1 MTSQPKRFHGVIP
14 VETIK
19 SMNGLELMQGIRDG
33 RLPFAPIAEAM
44 NFWLD
49 TVEPGFI
56 AFVGEPNHS
65 HYNPIGT
72 VHGGYAGT
80 LLDSCMSC
88 AVQTTLD
95 RGFGYTTLEY
105 KVHLVRPMLAD
116 TGPVRAE
123 GRVIHPGRR
132 AATAEGRIVDATGRV
147 LAHGTTTCLVFPL

>member
-1 MTSQPKRFHGVIP
+1 MTNEPKRTYGVIP
-14 VETIK
+14 LETIK
-19 SMNGLELMQGIRDG
+19 SMSGLELMQGILAG
-33 RLPFAPIAEAM
+33 RLPFAPISEAM

-49 TVEPGFI
+49 TVEPGRI
-56 AFVGEPNHS
+56 VFVGEPNHS
-65 HYNPIGT
+65 HYNPIGS

-88 AVQTTLD
+88 AVQTTLEQ
-95 RGFGYTTLEY
+95 GYGYTTLEY
-105 KVHLVRPMLAD
+105 KVHLVRAIQAD

-132 AATAEGRIVDATGRV
+132 AATAEGRILDSKGRV